1 MHNLPQVLGV
11 SVRMSRESS
20 LILHGR
26 GNILGVLRSALWSFA
41 EEGMVPA
48 LRSE

>member
-1 MHNLPQVLGV
+1 MDAKEFQKVF
-11 SVRMSRESS
+11 RENS

-41 EEGMVPA
+41 EEGVVPA
-48 LRSE
+48 LLSE